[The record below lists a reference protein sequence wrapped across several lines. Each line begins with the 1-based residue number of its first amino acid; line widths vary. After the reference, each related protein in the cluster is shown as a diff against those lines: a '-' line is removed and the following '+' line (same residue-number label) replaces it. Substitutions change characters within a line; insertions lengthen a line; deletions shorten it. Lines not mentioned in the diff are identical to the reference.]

1 MVPATMRLYR
11 ASPCG
16 PVWPCVAL
24 CGPVWP
30 CLALSGPVA
39 GGRARPKRTVVEAG
53 RGSGQPG
60 ARCGAEHERRLR
72 SASWPR
78 SEPPLV
84 CTSTTP
90 LLPLTCARAGAK
102 GELKATLCFILPEE
116 KMFSSYYGITCHA
129 R

>member
-1 MVPATMRLYR
+1 MAL
-11 ASPCG
+11 CG

-24 CGPVWP
+24 CGPV
-30 CLALSGPVA
+30 A
-39 GGRARPKRTVVEAG
+39 GGRARSKRTAAEARGSLEHDVALSTRDASGAPAG
-53 RGSGQPG
+53 RGLS
-60 ARCGAEHERRLR
+60 RLWF
-72 SASWPR
+72 A
-78 SEPPLV
+78 
-84 CTSTTP
+84 P

>member
-1 MVPATMRLYR
+1 MRLDR

-30 CLALSGPVA
+30 CLALWPGGERGPSAQWSRPAEARGSLEHDVALSTRDASGAP
-39 GGRARPKRTVVEAG
+39 AG
-53 RGSGQPG
+53 RGLSCLWF
-60 ARCGAEHERRLR
+60 A
-72 SASWPR
+72 
-78 SEPPLV
+78 
-84 CTSTTP
+84 P
-90 LLPLTCARAGAK
+90 LLPLICTRAGAK